1 MKSTWDSDLK
11 VQKTKISNLHDF
23 PTKIDLPI
31 KHSKTII
38 PSMFKNSIENMC
50 SSKLSKSP
58 LNPEKVQ
65 GSTILKP
72 LIKSGHRLPI
82 TSIGCR
88 DPSTLTPPDPE
99 TLHPPDL
106 HSVVTNL
113 VIAEVKMSDG
123 FVDAQGI
130 GQGLEEM

>member
-1 MKSTWDSDLK
+1 
-11 VQKTKISNLHDF
+11 
-23 PTKIDLPI
+23 
-31 KHSKTII
+31 
-38 PSMFKNSIENMC
+38 MFKNNVEIMC
-50 SSKLSKSP
+50 SSKASKSL

-113 VIAEVKMSDG
+113 VLAEVNLFDG

-130 GQGLEEM
+130 GQDLEEM

>member
-1 MKSTWDSDLK
+1 MLTSKSKKRRCPACMT
-11 VQKTKISNLHDF
+11 F
-23 PTKIDLPI
+23 PQRLIFPQN
-31 KHSKTII
+31 II
-38 PSMFKNSIENMC
+38 
-50 SSKLSKSP
+50 KLSSRPCSRTMSKSCAQANCP
-58 LNPEKVQ
+58 KASKSLLNPEEVQ

-106 HSVVTNL
+106 HCVVTNL
-113 VIAEVKMSDG
+113 VIAEVKMCDG

-130 GQGLEEM
+130 GQDLEEM